1 MAEEFELVVKVL
13 EDFGIDTVA
22 RLRASIDA
30 KKVGASGNMRQAL
43 DYYVLKTED
52 FTQFRLNFTDGYKYK
67 APYAAQVDKGRGPTK
82 RGGSGKVYRSI
93 TGTYGWISQKGI
105 QPDMTITYKKR
116 TKEGIKIVAK
126 TFKDIKEANENLAF
140 MIARKIHRKG
150 FKASHFYSEVVTPQ
164 LLDKLKTDIR
174 DAFKKDITI
183 ILKAK

>member
-1 MAEEFELVVKVL
+1 MATEFELVVKVL

-30 KKVGASGNMRQAL
+30 KKVSASGNMRQSL
-43 DYYVLKTED
+43 DYKVLKSQD
-52 FTQFRLNFTDGYKYK
+52 FTKFTLDFGK
-67 APYAAQVDKGRGPTK
+67 ATYATQIDKGRGPTK
-82 RGGSGKVYRSI
+82 RGGNGAVYRNI
-93 TGTYGWISQKGI
+93 TGLQGWISRKGI
-105 QPDMTITYKKR
+105 APPMTVTYKKR

-150 FKASHFYSEVVTPQ
+150 FKATHFYSEVVTPQ

-183 ILKAK
+183 ILKAN